1 MTPARLLLVAG
12 GLLVAAVMVGLFA
25 DGTAATAVAL
35 ALAGF
40 AGVVVT
46 SAAFLVVGRSEDAQ
60 RAREARRRPPD
71 R

>member
-25 DGTAATAVAL
+25 DGTVGTAVAL